1 MAVTRAVLLTV
12 VLALFALV
20 TARPHAA
27 VKENDVDDAENNE
40 VLQAR
45 DEWFERLRHRLNQR
59 RRNRLNQRRRNGN
72 RKVEVSEREAD
83 ENEAVAMVDETAAV
97 RENQLLDLKKRQ

>member
-27 VKENDVDDAENNE
+27 VKEDDVDEAENNE

-45 DEWFERLRHRLNQR
+45 DE
-59 RRNRLNQRRRNGN
+59 
-72 RKVEVSEREAD
+72 V
-83 ENEAVAMVDETAAV
+83 
-97 RENQLLDLKKRQ
+97 